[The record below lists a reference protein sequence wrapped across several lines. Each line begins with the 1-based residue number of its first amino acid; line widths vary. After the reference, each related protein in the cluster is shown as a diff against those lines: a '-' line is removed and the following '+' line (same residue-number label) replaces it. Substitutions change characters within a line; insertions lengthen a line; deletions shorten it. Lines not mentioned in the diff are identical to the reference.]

1 MHGNLDGCKNPFC
14 QRVEMWSQDMTAV
27 KGSHFG
33 TFFEIWKKRRLE
45 KYSTES
51 RDCAKSSLERENRE

>member
-1 MHGNLDGCKNPFC
+1 
-14 QRVEMWSQDMTAV
+14 MTAV
-27 KGSHFG
+27 KGNHFG